1 MKAIF
6 CKAVLAALLA
16 ASSVLSV
23 QAESGSDRV
32 LRHHQ
37 MQRDWIANQPSRE
50 ESGDRFIQM
59 MREQPTASGPMTDE
73 EQSESLRAPKNL
85 YKPPIQLQ
93 REEYGH

>member
-6 CKAVLAALLA
+6 CKAVLAAVLA

-23 QAESGSDRV
+23 
-32 LRHHQ
+32 
-37 MQRDWIANQPSRE
+37 QRDWIANQPSRE